1 MERYPAFHALRRVHR
16 AVGRAGEQ
24 ALLIDVEADALAED
38 DIERLDVPADEA
50 LQVV

>member
-1 MERYPAFHALRRVHR
+1 MPFVAYGH

-24 ALLIDVEADALAED
+24 ALLIDVETGALAED
-38 DIERLDVPADEA
+38 DIERLDVPTDKA